1 MTPADGQDGRF
12 AGRGRGEGEVVE
24 FEPVPLSAHLPGA
37 ILLAAIWG
45 AYLLHLPGG
54 MLAWGL
60 SGAALAEG
68 RTGTIGLHM
77 FAHAGLMHIGFNSIV
92 LFSLAGPLTTWMG
105 RFPASWLRFFVFY
118 AFAGLAGAA
127 LFVALHPASAV
138 PMVGASGA
146 ISGLIGLAARLSGE
160 REGLIPLASAEMA
173 RRIWAFAK
181 ANLWIVLLFAVL
193 MVISGGGGGI
203 AWEAHL
209 GGFLLGLLGAR
220 AVLVD
225 ARA

>member
-1 MTPADGQDGRF
+1 MNGAERHDGRV
-12 AGRGRGEGEVVE
+12 AQPPSGEVVE
-24 FEPVPLSAHLPGA
+24 LEPVPLRAHLPGA

-54 MLAWGL
+54 MLEWGL
-60 SGAALAEG
+60 SGAALAGE
-68 RTGTIGLHM
+68 RYETIGLHM

-92 LFSLAGPLTTWMG
+92 LFSLAGPLITWMG
-105 RFPASWLRFFVFY
+105 RFPASWLRFFTFY
-118 AFAGLAGAA
+118 FIAGLAGAA
-127 LFVALHPASAV
+127 LFVALHPESAV

-146 ISGLIGLAARLSGE
+146 ISGLIGLASRLSGE
-160 REGLIPLASAEMA
+160 REGLIPLLSAEMA

-181 ANLWIVLLFAVL
+181 ANFWIVLLFAVL
-193 MVISGGGGGI
+193 MLIAGGGGGI

-220 AVLVD
+220 AVLVE
-225 ARA
+225 ACE